1 MNHAKVTLKRRQFL
15 RGASG
20 LAAAGFGSAVLIP
33 AWAQALTADAGNGT
47 LPAQITTRAGNYKN
61 LLILIELKGAN
72 DGLNTVVPYTDTK
85 YAEIRPKIA
94 LNPDQLIKISDKE
107 GLHPAL
113 ASLIPQWEQKELAIV
128 QGIGYPKPNQ
138 SHFRSIEIWDTA
150 SNSEDYLD
158 AGWLARTFRVAPVPS
173 QFAADG
179 VVVGSNDMG
188 PLSGVG
194 VRAIALADTAQFLR
208 NAKLAKTNQDTRNA
222 ALRHLLS
229 VENEIVHAA
238 SKLNANY
245 VFKTEFPKT
254 GFGYQIRTA
263 AQLVAS
269 KAGTA
274 VVRLTLGGFDTHAGQ
289 LGTQSNLL
297 KELADGIVALKAAMQ
312 ELNMWNNT
320 LVMTYAEFGRRA
332 KGNDSAGTD
341 HGTANVHFLTGG
353 KVAGGLYGQAPQL
366 NNLDGNGNI
375 PFAVDFRS
383 LYSTIIDQW
392 WNGNSATVL
401 GSKFAHL
408 PILKA

>member
-1 MNHAKVTLKRRQFL
+1 MNQSNYTSARRQFL
-15 RGASG
+15 YGAGG
-20 LAAAGFGSAVLIP
+20 LGSVLLVP
-33 AWAQALTADAGNGT
+33 AWAQEVSQSVVSKALT
-47 LPAQITTRAGNYKN
+47 PKAGNYQN
-61 LLILIELKGAN
+61 ILILIELKGAN
-72 DGLNTVVPYTDTK
+72 DGLNTVVPYTDPK

-94 LNPDQLIKISDKE
+94 LKPDQLLKISDKE
-107 GLHPAL
+107 GLHPSLEPLMAL
-113 ASLIPQWEQKELAIV
+113 WSQKELAIV

-138 SHFRSIEIWDTA
+138 SHFRSIEIWDTG

-158 AGWLARTFRVAPVPS
+158 AGWLARTFRSSPVPVK
-173 QFAADG
+173 FAADG

-188 PLSGVG
+188 PLSGLG

-208 NAKLAKTNQDTRNA
+208 NAKLAKPNQDTRNA
-222 ALRHLLS
+222 ALRHLLN

-238 SKLNANY
+238 SKMNTNY
-245 VFKTEFPKT
+245 VFKTEFPKS
-254 GFGYQIRTA
+254 GFGYQVRTA

-289 LGTQSNLL
+289 LGTHANLL
-297 KELADGIVALKAAMQ
+297 KELADGMVALKAAMQ

-332 KGNDSAGTD
+332 KGNDSNGTD

-353 KVAGGLYGQAPQL
+353 KVAGGLYGEAPQL
-366 NNLDGNGNI
+366 NKLDGNGNL

-383 LYSTIIDQW
+383 LYATIVDQW
-392 WNGNSATVL
+392 WNGDSQAVL
-401 GSKFAHL
+401 NAKFAHL
-408 PILKA
+408 PVLKA